1 MMRSIESL
9 DAIRW
14 ILCAALFC
22 WQTTFLA
29 LLASSGEPFGV
40 MASEWSYLVND
51 MYYAVLLVPRTRAA
65 LTVRYLLTPLLFSH
79 NLVWSCASVVLAF
92 LVPTELLT
100 EGGLSRATIGTPGS
114 SLGSP
119 LVVLIVNAFNHF
131 CPLLVS
137 SAELWIERKRIRRL
151 LVSVLSYLGGGCMAV
166 IWMIAYSIAPAVPL
180 GIYGLEAEICSV
192 YHIDD
197 RLIFCVK
204 LAEGVCVSLF
214 ALQQALLMAYLS
226 GMLPA
231 TAAGGNATLLRTR

>member
-1 MMRSIESL
+1 MPSL

-14 ILCAALFC
+14 ILYAALFS

-40 MASEWSYLVND
+40 MSSEWSYLIND
-51 MYYAVLLVPRTRAA
+51 MFYAILLLPRTGAA

-100 EGGLSRATIGTPGS
+100 EGGLSRATIGSPGS
-114 SLGSP
+114 SLGFP
-119 LVVLIVNAFNHF
+119 MVVLMANVFNHL
-131 CPLLVS
+131 CPLIVS

-151 LVSVLSYLGGGCMAV
+151 LVSILRYLGARCTAAV
-166 IWMIAYSIAPAVPL
+166 FMIAYSIAPAVPL
-180 GIYGLEAEICSV
+180 GIYGLGAEISSI
-192 YHIDD
+192 YHVDD
-197 RLIFCVK
+197 GLVFCIR

-214 ALQQALLMAYLS
+214 SLQQALLMAYLS
-226 GMLPA
+226 GMLPPKA
-231 TAAGGNATLLRTR
+231 RRRAPRTGR